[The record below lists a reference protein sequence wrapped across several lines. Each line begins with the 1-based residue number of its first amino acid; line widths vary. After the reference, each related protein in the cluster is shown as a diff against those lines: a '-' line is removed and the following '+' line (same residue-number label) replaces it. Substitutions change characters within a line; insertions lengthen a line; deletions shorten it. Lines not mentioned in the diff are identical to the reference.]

1 VPTVDDYPPR
11 NRDRDGWDFLEG
23 RGPGGP
29 KSNVVDFPISPPP
42 HIATS
47 QRIAAEAGIVPT
59 ITVPPPAPATAER
72 AAGLFARLA
81 RSALGKYLR
90 GEWLSD
96 EEART
101 LETLDELRRKDKAP

>member
-1 VPTVDDYPPR
+1 VDDIPR

-29 KSNVVDFPISPPP
+29 KPAEVIPFPKSPAPNV
-42 HIATS
+42 AAA
-47 QRIAAEAGIVPT
+47 QRIRADAGIVPT
-59 ITVPPPAPATAER
+59 ITVPPPATPER